1 MGSKV
6 KEEAMQSLIRTETP
20 DILLIQETKLEDKLF
35 LKISKNLWPRSEA
48 RAISAR
54 GASGGIRILWN
65 PNKYALSYEARN
77 THSLMQKMQNLDTK
91 EIITLFNVYSPVN
104 IREKKKCWET
114 IKHQADLISMENVII
129 AGDLNLTLHSSEKRG
144 GSIV

>member
-6 KEEAMQSLIRTETP
+6 KEEAIRNLIRTEAP

-35 LKISKNLWPRSEA
+35 LQISKNLCPKSEA

-54 GASGGIRILWN
+54 GALGGIGTLWN
-65 PNKYALSYEARN
+65 SNKYALTFEAIN
-77 THSLMQKMQNLDTK
+77 THWLMLKMQNLDTK

-104 IREKKKCWET
+104 IREKKECWDT
-114 IKHQADLISMENVII
+114 IK
-129 AGDLNLTLHSSEKRG
+129 
-144 GSIV
+144 